1 MTVWIQFKVN
11 YELLVFDTCSYPPMI
26 EIKCVNLSFII
37 MKYCFCSNL
46 SSENYLEKLRATK
59 IIAKALLLREQVGFF
74 VIFVRGCYKSWYV
87 PNCQNAS
94 NHVAKNFSI
103 ICISYYICSLF
114 VLTKNTLIWSLFSLL
129 WTIYSF

>member
-59 IIAKALLLREQVGFF
+59 KHCFSGSKLVFLWF
-74 VIFVRGCYKSWYV
+74 FVRGCYKSWYV

-103 ICISYYICSLF
+103 ICISYYICSHF
-114 VLTKNTLIWSLFSLL
+114 VLTKNTLIWSSFSLL
-129 WTIYSF
+129 WTIYTF